1 MKLHHY
7 YSLYDTYEKDLI
19 INRLDVLQDEGKIIF
34 SVEEDSDVLTI
45 EDIELTEHEIEKLLD
60 LFDKYDVYPYL
71 ERDDEDDE
79 EFDDFIDYDEDDY

>member
-7 YSLYDTYEKDLI
+7 YSLYDTYKKDLI

-60 LFDKYDVYPYL
+60 LFDKYEVYPYL